1 MDKFAN
7 ALRMSLGSATGN
19 DYDIR
24 QNSYLN
30 ALRKLFEEVRRS
42 PDLQDINGEELF
54 GQEVR
59 TFSGEVHKDD
69 FIYIVLDKE

>member
-54 GQEVR
+54 G
-59 TFSGEVHKDD
+59 
-69 FIYIVLDKE
+69 

>member
-7 ALRMSLGSATGN
+7 ALRMSLASAAGN

>member
-7 ALRMSLGSATGN
+7 ALRMSLASAAGN

-42 PDLQDINGEELF
+42 PDI
-54 GQEVR
+54 
-59 TFSGEVHKDD
+59 
-69 FIYIVLDKE
+69 